1 MAFAGYGKIGDIKC
15 GSTKKGFEDQC
26 ELLWI
31 SHEMRQPRAISRSL
45 EGAAT
50 TGNVEHGEFKF
61 KKQQDTGSPK
71 IYEALNNATHIDKVV
86 ISLIKPGGADLVY
99 MKFTLTAVVI
109 TSVSIEGNPD
119 GDSVYPIE
127 EIGLSYGGIEW
138 EHDKMDEKGKSKGK
152 VATKYSVLTGKTG

>member
-1 MAFAGYGKIGDIKC
+1 M
-15 GSTKKGFEDQC
+15 
-26 ELLWI
+26 
-31 SHEMRQPRAISRSL
+31 
-45 EGAAT
+45 
-50 TGNVEHGEFKF
+50 
-61 KKQQDTGSPK
+61 
-71 IYEALNNATHIDKVV
+71 DKAV

-109 TSVSIEGNPD
+109 TSVKLEGNPE

-138 EHDKMDEKGKSKGK
+138 EYDKMDEKGKSKGK